1 MSDIKFTN
9 AGDYIQDQKD
19 NKSMKIVKTIL
30 IKRCSD
36 SMKWYADLVGTEVP
50 YIRTVPAYPQGTVEY
65 QSRDP
70 AGYSNFVSM
79 TDGTIITREVSE

>member
-65 QSRDP
+65 QCREP
-70 AGYSNFVSM
+70 AGYINFVSM